1 MIPRLLPLAVAI
13 PLGAGFILP
22 LIPRKLRR
30 LADALALAAVAGIC
44 AVAASLFD
52 PAWGYETYA
61 VGGWAAPV
69 GIVLR
74 LDALSWL
81 LFAVIA
87 GVSLCVVVYAVQY
100 MDSYTSKG
108 RFYGL
113 LFLMIA
119 GMTGVV
125 LTGDVFNLY
134 VFLEIAAISSYA
146 LVAFGTEAEEL
157 EASFKYAVLG
167 SVASSFVLLGIAV
180 LYAMFGT
187 VNMAHLASKIAKMPA
202 DAKMALVFAEI
213 VIISGLA
220 LKAALVPF
228 HAWLP
233 DAHPAAPAPVSAM
246 LSGVLIKAIGV
257 YALVR
262 LYFNVFGANEGMS
275 YMLMLLAVFS
285 MIGGVVLALAQ
296 WDFKRLL
303 AYHSISQIGYVVL
316 GIALGTPLGVAAGL
330 FHLVNH
336 SVFKSLLFLNAGA
349 VERATGTR
357 RLEEMGGLRER
368 MPVTGATSMVASMSI
383 AGVPP
388 FNGFFSKLLVIVA
401 CVEAGYYGFALL
413 AVIGSILTLAS
424 FAKVQ
429 RYGFLGELRE
439 KWRSVREAPVFM
451 SVAMVVLAVACLGL
465 SLLAL
470 PGVWKQV
477 LEPAADA
484 LLSGRFGA
492 AEVVK
497 KTVAGM

>member
-1 MIPRLLPLAVAI
+1 MVPRLLPLAVAI

-22 LIPRKLRR
+22 LVPRGLRR
-30 LADALALAAVAGIC
+30 LADALALVAIAGAC
-44 AVAASLFD
+44 AITVSLFD
-52 PAWGYETYA
+52 PSQTYA
-61 VGGWAAPV
+61 PYQVGGWAAPI

-81 LFAVIA
+81 LLAVIT
-87 GVSLCVVVYAVQY
+87 GVSLCVVIYAVQY

-125 LTGDVFNLY
+125 LTGDLFNLY

-167 SVASSFVLLGIAV
+167 SVASSLVLLGIAV

-187 VNMAHLASKIAKMPA
+187 VNMTQLAAKIAGHSGA
-202 DAKMALVFAEI
+202 AKSPVIFAE
-213 VIISGLA
+213 VLVISGLA

-233 DAHPAAPAPVSAM
+233 DAHPSAPAPVSAM

-262 LYFNVFGANEGMS
+262 LYFNVFGANAGMS
-275 YMLMLLAVFS
+275 YMLMLLAVLS

-357 RLEEMGGLRER
+357 RLDEMGGLRER

-401 CVEAGYYGFALL
+401 CVVAGRYGFALL
-413 AVIGSILTLAS
+413 AVIGSVLTLAS

-429 RYGFLGELRE
+429 RYGFLGKLRE
-439 KWRSVREAPVFM
+439 KWSGVREVPVLM
-451 SVAMVVLAVACLGL
+451 TGAMIILALACVGL
-465 SLLAL
+465 SALAL
-470 PGVWKQV
+470 PGVWNQV
-477 LEPAADA
+477 LEPAARA
-484 LLSGRFGA
+484 LLAGPFGA
-492 AEVVK
+492 EVTGGV
-497 KTVAGM
+497 VAGM

>member
-1 MIPRLLPLAVAI
+1 MVPGLIPLAVAI

-22 LIPRKLRR
+22 LVPKGLRR
-30 LADALALAAVAGIC
+30 LADALALASVLGIC
-44 AVAASLFD
+44 AVAMSLFD
-52 PAWGYETYA
+52 PTWGHAPYA
-61 VGGWAAPV
+61 MGGWAAPV

-125 LTGDVFNLY
+125 LTGDIFNLY

-167 SVASSFVLLGIAV
+167 SVASSLVLLGIAV

-187 VNMAHLASKIAKMPA
+187 VNMEHLASKIAGADVAKVKMP
-202 DAKMALVFAEI
+202 LVFAEVI
-213 VIISGLA
+213 IISGLA

-233 DAHPAAPAPVSAM
+233 DAHPSAPAPVSAM

-262 LYFNVFGANEGMS
+262 LYFNVFGEDPKMS

-401 CVEAGYYGFALL
+401 CAEAGYYGFALL
-413 AVIGSILTLAS
+413 AVIGSVLTLAS

-451 SVAMVVLAVACLGL
+451 SVAMIVLALACLGL

-470 PGVWKQV
+470 PGVWSQV
-477 LEPAADA
+477 LEPAAEA
-484 LLSGRFGA
+484 LRAGRFGA
-492 AEVVK
+492 AVVK
-497 KTVAGM
+497 DVVVGM